1 MIKSQDELNT
11 CNDGHRSSDVL
22 VATIEKCE
30 NLEEENKRLK
40 RQLEIALLELK
51 WAVVEVSTS
60 AQSFTQCV
68 NKTLSDIKEL
78 EKWKRR

>member
-1 MIKSQDELNT
+1 MIKSQDDLNT

-30 NLEEENKRLK
+30 KLEAENKRLK
-40 RQLEIALLELK
+40 RQLEIALLELN
-51 WAVVEVSTS
+51 WAVVEVGTS
-60 AQSFTQCV
+60 AQSFAECV

-78 EKWKRR
+78 EK